1 MGNSLIVSSKLLILD
16 MGSTMKMKNSSS
28 NKCMTAV
35 LSQGYNTARNL
46 KPFHQ
51 ENKRGRGIRMKNE
64 FLSFICLGVFSSET
78 SLYCKSSFL
87 EETSMRGNNKM
98 AKNISSVL
106 KHWHS
111 CPNYWG
117 KSFGEKRYGL
127 WSDCSH
133 EKQFDE
139 SQHYLSFG
147 LHF

>member
-1 MGNSLIVSSKLLILD
+1 
-16 MGSTMKMKNSSS
+16 MKMKNSSS
-28 NKCMTAV
+28 NNWMSAV

-46 KPFHQ
+46 KLFHQ

-98 AKNISSVL
+98 AKKYFIGIETLAQLPKLSGQ
-106 KHWHS
+106 KFR
-111 CPNYWG
+111 G
-117 KSFGEKRYGL
+117 KRYGL

-133 EKQFDE
+133 EKQFDQ
-139 SQHYLSFG
+139 SQHYLSFV